1 MSWIDADNG
10 DAYESIDELNERLHE
25 WVASYNARE
34 HSALAN
40 RDDGCVTPLKR
51 YMKDMSDIAP
61 HQTAN
66 KRKSE
71 FGEWVDS
78 CFLYEER
85 HRVNQ
90 DSTVKVNKML
100 FDAPANY
107 CGSMVV
113 IQYDPNDPERVYLY
127 DPANKKKIK
136 LDKTD
141 KVENSKKRREE
152 IIY

>member
-1 MSWIDADNG
+1 MQWIDADDG
-10 DAYESIDELNERLHE
+10 ESYESIDELNERLRE
-25 WVASYNARE
+25 WVAAYNARE
-34 HSALAN
+34 HGALAG

-51 YMKDMSDIAP
+51 YMKDMADIAP

-66 KRKSE
+66 KRKNE
-71 FGEWVDS
+71 FSEWVDS

-90 DSTVKVNKML
+90 DSTVKVNRML
-100 FDAPANY
+100 FDAPASY
-107 CGSMVV
+107 CGSMVIV
-113 IQYDPNDPERVYLY
+113 QYDPNAPERVYLY
-127 DPANKKKIK
+127 DPANKKRIR
-136 LDKTD
+136 LEKTD